1 MTRITL
7 STAALLLLTLMPAPS
22 LAGQQP
28 GDTVRVSGDMIGQF
42 VRADSDGL
50 HLSTGFVPYGDI
62 ESLELK
68 VGSRSWWHV
77 GMLIGLGAGA
87 GVGSVFANTVGKGD
101 LGSDVAGGML
111 ALGSVVVGGVVGGVV
126 GARRRTA
133 KFASIPL
140 PTPTV
145 GLVGNRD
152 GRRGLALG
160 VRWQF

>member
-77 GMLIGLGAGA
+77 GMLIGLGAG
-87 GVGSVFANTVGKGD
+87 SVVANTVGKGD

-111 ALGSVVVGGVVGGVV
+111 ALGSVVVGGVVG
-126 GARRRTA
+126 ARIRTA

-152 GRRGLALG
+152 RRRGLALG